1 MDWLRDSAD
10 DAYLF
15 GGKAGIIP
23 DLCRGKG
30 RIIPGVNMAGGSAGG
45 GIEWR
50 GASLSPNGDVNMTGA
65 AAWASREARPAAE
78 PD

>member
-23 DLCRGKG
+23 DLCGGKG
-30 RIIPGVNMAGGSAGG
+30 GIIPGVNMTGG

-50 GASLSPNGDVNMTGA
+50 GASLSPNGDVDMTGA
-65 AAWASREARPAAE
+65 AAWASRETRPAA
-78 PD
+78 